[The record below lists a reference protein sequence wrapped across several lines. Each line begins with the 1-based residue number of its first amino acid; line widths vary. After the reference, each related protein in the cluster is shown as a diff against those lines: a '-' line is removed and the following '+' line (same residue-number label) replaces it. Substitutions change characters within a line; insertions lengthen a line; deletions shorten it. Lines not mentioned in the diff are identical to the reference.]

1 MKPKPDELW
10 KRLVKKAAPTELP
23 ASEDAV
29 SRIVSRLR
37 WSPDQASG
45 LSWDEILLPLI
56 LRIALPCA
64 AALLIVAALLPVPQ
78 KMTPTESVDAL
89 IAAAVEHP

>member
-10 KRLVKKAAPTELP
+10 KCLVKKADRVELP

-29 SRIVSRLR
+29 PRIVSRLR
-37 WSPDQASG
+37 WSPDQTSAP
-45 LSWDEILLPLI
+45 SWDETLLPLI

-64 AALLIVAALLPVPQ
+64 CIWP
-78 KMTPTESVDAL
+78 SRFGR
-89 IAAAVEHP
+89 

>member
-10 KRLVKKAAPTELP
+10 KCLVKKADRVELP

-29 SRIVSRLR
+29 PRIVSGLCG
-37 WSPDQASG
+37 SPGRASAP
-45 LSWDEILLPLI
+45 SWDEMLLPLI

-64 AALLIVAALLPVPQ
+64 AALLILAVLLPLPQ
-78 KMTPTESVDAL
+78 KMTPTESVDEL
-89 IAAAVEHP
+89 IAAAIALP